1 MIPEELRNFIEQ
13 NCSGKEPSD
22 LIMEAIGKKIEQ
34 LGADA
39 DEVLAFVEE
48 CTKGLTLE
56 QKAEAE
62 KKEQELLEFLK
73 YELEYYCKSLRYA
86 PNDPK
91 MLFYSGFR
99 ESSKESYTLFS
110 KFYRHGRER
119 YNGKMSGYIDID
131 LIKRE
136 AEKYKDDNEIIS
148 LLKKVRK
155 TEAKVLY
162 YGAMDNINKEFA
174 NKTFDVKCLDQA
186 RKALILIQN
195 NYSDIEEISIP
206 DLEMFIEKANNTYL
220 TEEIAKKQREEQE
233 RQRKE
238 QERQRMEQ
246 RMEQRRQE
254 REERKRREELEKE
267 NKSSF
272 FNKLKKILFN

>member
-13 NCSGKEPSD
+13 NCSGKDPSD
-22 LIMEAIGKKIEQ
+22 LIMEAIGQKIEQ

-119 YNGKMSGYIDID
+119 YNGKMSGYIEID

-174 NKTFDVKCLDQA
+174 NKTFDVKC
-186 RKALILIQN
+186 
-195 NYSDIEEISIP
+195 
-206 DLEMFIEKANNTYL
+206 
-220 TEEIAKKQREEQE
+220 
-233 RQRKE
+233 
-238 QERQRMEQ
+238 
-246 RMEQRRQE
+246 
-254 REERKRREELEKE
+254 
-267 NKSSF
+267 
-272 FNKLKKILFN
+272 